1 MKKQETYL
9 VTFGD
14 TTEVRT
20 EEELQNFINYAV
32 IRNKYISS
40 FSVERIDDPAPAV
53 KKLLNDSRARA
64 ARTAL
69 VTHLAGID
77 AETAVIEAR
86 RILTNLNDVVKLLG
100 YEQES

>member
-14 TTEVRT
+14 TTKVYT
-20 EEELQNFINYAV
+20 EKELQNFIAAV
-32 IRNKYISS
+32 VHNKDISS

-64 ARTAL
+64 ARMAL
-69 VTHLAGID
+69 ITHLAGID
-77 AETAVIEAR
+77 AETAVIEAG
-86 RILTNLNDVVKLLG
+86 RILTNLNDVVKILG
-100 YEQES
+100 YE